1 MSHLSEAFKNC
12 YLVHY
17 YINPDKTM
25 QVVKAFTLV
34 ELSNEFNGK
43 FLGAKGSS
51 RYGIRF
57 SNNATHIG
65 VFDLSDPENPIKLTA
80 MPFEDIEVMGV
91 KLVKS
96 RDAYI
101 IIRRGDKNYK
111 FTISEHETKQAQKK
125 ALLSTTKKQ
134 DPQTLKVNQSLK
146 NFKNKKAT
154 S

>member
-17 YINPDKTM
+17 SINPDKTM

-57 SNNATHIG
+57 SKNATHIG
-65 VFDLSDPENPIKLTA
+65 LFDLSNPEDPIKLTA
-80 MPFEDIEVMGV
+80 MPFDDIEVMGT

-111 FTISEHETKQAQKK
+111 FTISEHESKRAQKK
-125 ALLSTTKKQ
+125 AILPKQ
-134 DPQTLKVNQSLK
+134 DAQTLKVNQSLK

>member
-1 MSHLSEAFKNC
+1 MSQIFQTFKDC

-17 YINPDKTM
+17 YITSDKTIE
-25 QVVKAFTLV
+25 VVKAFTLV

-57 SNNATHIG
+57 SKGATHIG
-65 VFDLSDPENPIKLTA
+65 VFDLSDPENPLKLLS
-80 MPFEDIEVMGV
+80 MPFDDIEPMST
-91 KLVKS
+91 KLIKS
-96 RDAYI
+96 RGNYI

-111 FTISEHETKQAQKK
+111 FTISEYESKRAQKK
-125 ALLSTTKKQ
+125 SISSEPKKL
-134 DPQTLKVNQSLK
+134 DPRTNKVNKSLK
-146 NFKNKKAT
+146 NFNNKKAT

>member
-1 MSHLSEAFKNC
+1 MSQIYQAFKDC

-25 QVVKAFTLV
+25 EVVKAFKLV
-34 ELSNEFNGK
+34 EISNEFNGK

-57 SNNATHIG
+57 STTATHVG
-65 VFDLSDPENPIKLTA
+65 VFDLSDSDNP
-80 MPFEDIEVMGV
+80 V
-91 KLVKS
+91 KLIGISYDTIEPMTTSIFKS
-96 RDAYI
+96 RNAYI

-111 FTISEHETKQAQKK
+111 FTVSEHETKSAQKK
-125 ALLSTTKKQ
+125 ALGINKPKLTPETSKAK
-134 DPQTLKVNQSLK
+134 NSLK
-146 NFKNKKAT
+146 NFKNKKAD

>member
-43 FLGAKGSS
+43 FLGANGSS

-111 FTISEHETKQAQKK
+111 FTISEHESKRAQKK
-125 ALLSTTKKQ
+125 AILPKQ
-134 DPQTLKVNQSLK
+134 DAQTLKVNQSLK